1 MIIDEKF
8 FQFLWKEQLID
19 LKNLRSV
26 SGKRIQIIDPGTMNI
41 HGGPDFLQANIQ
53 IDGLEFH
60 GSIELHIKS
69 SMWNYHGHQH
79 DSNYDNVILHVVL
92 EHDKDV
98 FLQSGGEMETI
109 ALKEVLNK
117 SYLTKLHL
125 EDFKQNKGVCGE
137 VIQEMTSLNRLSFLD
152 SLFIERLEEKVK
164 MIQDL
169 KERKNYCWSKTLLH
183 TLAKHLSFSNAS
195 LMEDWGEKIQIRD
208 LLQIRSRPDKVS
220 SYLFG
225 SAGMLEA
232 VEGDEYYL
240 SLKREYDH
248 IKRKYQIDNISTSLW
263 NRGGVRVY
271 NHPNRVI
278 GFLSS
283 FVHHHLHSWQ
293 SFMDSFSLETIQ
305 EILLNCDSDYWKGHY
320 GFGKRLMK
328 ENQFF
333 TDQKINLLLVNVFIP
348 IYVAIKKQECSSEF
362 LEELMS
368 LKPESNS
375 IVKAWSKRGVDIR
388 SLWDG
393 QAILQLDKQYC
404 SRNKCLSCRVGRSI
418 LKDAKIDY
426 QNKKANRS
434 PVLWGLSVV
443 G

>member
-19 LKNLRSV
+19 LKNLRSI
-26 SGKRIQIIDPGTMNI
+26 SGKRIHIIDPGTMNI
-41 HGGPDFLQANIQ
+41 HCGPDFLQAKIQ

-69 SMWNYHGHQH
+69 SIWNYHGHQN
-79 DSNYDNVILHVVL
+79 DPNYDNVILHVVL
-92 EHDKDV
+92 EDDKEV
-98 FLQSGGEMETI
+98 FLHSGGKMETI

-164 MIQDL
+164 LIHDL
-169 KERKNYCWSKTLLH
+169 KDRKNYCWSKTLLH
-183 TLAKHLSFSNAS
+183 TLAKHLSYSNAL
-195 LMEDWGEKIQIRD
+195 LMEDWVEKLEIRD
-208 LLQIRSRPDKVS
+208 LLQIRTDKTKVS

-225 SAGMLEA
+225 SAGMLLETY
-232 VEGDEYYL
+232 GDDYYR
-240 SLKREYDH
+240 SVKREFDH
-248 IKRKYQIDNISTSLW
+248 IKRKYRIESISASLW
-263 NRGGVRVY
+263 NSGGVRMF
-271 NHPNRVI
+271 NHPSRVI

-283 FVHHHLHSWQ
+283 FIHNHLHSWQ
-293 SFMDSFSLETIQ
+293 YILDSFSLENIKD
-305 EILLNCDSDYWKGHY
+305 ILQHCDSNYWKAHY
-320 GFGKRLMK
+320 GFGKRLKK
-328 ENQFF
+328 ENEFF
-333 TDQKINLLLVNVFIP
+333 TDQKINLLLINVFIP
-348 IYVAIKKQECSSEF
+348 IYAAIKKQECSSEF

-368 LKPESNS
+368 MKPEANS
-375 IVKAWSKRGVDIR
+375 IVKAWRKRGVEIR

-426 QNKKANRS
+426 QNKKTNRS
-434 PVLWGLSVV
+434 PALWGLSVV

>member
-8 FQFLWKEQLID
+8 FQFLWMEQLID
-19 LKNLRSV
+19 LKSLRSI
-26 SGKRIQIIDPGTMNI
+26 SGKNIHIIDPGKMNI
-41 HGGPDFLQANIQ
+41 HGGPDFLQAKIQ

-69 SMWNYHGHQH
+69 SMWNYHGHQN
-79 DSNYDNVILHVVL
+79 DPNYYNVILHVVM
-92 EHDKDV
+92 EHDKEV
-98 FLQSGGEMETI
+98 FLHSGGKMETI
-109 ALKEVLNK
+109 ALKEVLNR

-125 EDFKQNKGVCGE
+125 EDFKQNKRVCGE

-152 SLFIERLEEKVK
+152 RLFIERLEEKVK
-164 MIQDL
+164 LIQDL
-169 KERKNYCWSKTLLH
+169 KDRKNYCWSKTLLH
-183 TLAKHLSFSNAS
+183 SLAKHLSYSNAL
-195 LMEDWGEKIQIRD
+195 LMEDWVEKLEIRD
-208 LLQIRSRPDKVS
+208 ILQIRTDKTKVS

-225 SAGMLEA
+225 SAGMLMETD
-232 VEGDEYYL
+232 GDDYYI
-240 SLKREYDH
+240 SVKREFDH
-248 IKRKYQIDNISTSLW
+248 IKRNYRIESISGSLW
-263 NRGGVRVY
+263 NSGGVRMY
-271 NHPNRVI
+271 NHPSRVI

-283 FVHHHLHSWQ
+283 FIHNNLHSWHYIL
-293 SFMDSFSLETIQ
+293 DSFSLENIKDMLQ
-305 EILLNCDSDYWKGHY
+305 HCDSSYWKAHY
-320 GFGKRLMK
+320 GFGKRLKK
-328 ENQFF
+328 ESEFF
-333 TDQKINLLLVNVFIP
+333 TDQKINLLLINVFIP

-368 LKPESNS
+368 LKPEANS
-375 IVKAWSKRGVDIR
+375 IVKTWRKRGVQIR

-404 SRNKCLSCRVGRSI
+404 SRNKCLSCQVGRSI

-434 PVLWGLSVV
+434 PALWGLSVV